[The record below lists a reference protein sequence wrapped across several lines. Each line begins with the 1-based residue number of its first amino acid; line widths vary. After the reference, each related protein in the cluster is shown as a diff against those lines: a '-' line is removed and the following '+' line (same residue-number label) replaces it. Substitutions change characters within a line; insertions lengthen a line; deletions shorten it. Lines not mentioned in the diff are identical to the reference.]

1 MKSRREKFLLY
12 QGYQIIFNLVE
23 KTKIYIYEFYIFYRI
38 ILIIHEG
45 IKGYFIMKTK
55 MKMLFTFLI
64 LVLMIFTISN
74 QINIRN
80 RIDTAQ
86 ENLEIRTPN
95 LKLAGF
101 WDNFTFIHI
110 TDLNW
115 TVANQSDWCSGSG
128 TWGDPYLIENM
139 IINASV
145 SPIGCGIFIENSTNV
160 YFKINNVTVFGA
172 DMGIKLENSNK
183 GAIINNS
190 LSDNIGSGI
199 SMFNCVNNTISKN
212 NLINNGLYG
221 INLSSYCNE
230 NKILGNTIKNEG
242 TNLQDTGIYLE
253 YFCSYNDI
261 LENIICDNNV
271 HGINIEDSCEGNLI
285 YNNTI
290 KNLAT
295 SQQDYGIR
303 LHSNCHQNNIS
314 LNIFEDLNNYGIYL
328 VTSDQSF
335 ILSNRIINTNYGFY
349 MLLADQSDI
358 ISNTISGGSVAISI
372 SGCYEN
378 NIIGNFINNTTNYA
392 IRMYTNCDDNEFY
405 DNIIKDNSGIGID
418 LVEPLNDNNIFYKN
432 SFISNGVHVFDNGT
446 TNFWNNTM
454 IGNYWDNY
462 TGGDLNNDHIG
473 DSPFSIPGGANSND
487 SLPIV
492 DHAPPTI
499 TINTPTSNKYG
510 TNAPEFNIFVNEP
523 YIYSMWYTINNSGT
537 KYYFTENGT
546 IDQDA
551 WKVLNDG
558 NVIIAFY
565 ARDIAWKTGSN
576 SVTIIKDTSQI
587 PDGTPDDE
595 PPSLEVIIIIVISI
609 IVISVITFAGI
620 VAKGFLSREKIKKS
634 RSLTE
639 EQLSKAEYF
648 KDITSILTILAIHNE
663 SGLCL
668 SKIALHGG
676 IGLDENLFSGFI
688 SAIGSFKNE
697 LANQM
702 GLKVRGVG
710 GDNIIQ
716 YNEFTITLM
725 DGEYLRLGLVSHK
738 SLGDLIKQQC
748 GQVLRA
754 YEIKH
759 LDDLKNFDGDLQ
771 VFKDFEDSI
780 ETGLNMK
787 LNKKCTINIKQLNKY
802 DAPES
807 FITILKNFNSRSE
820 GFYPVEIASTLVRE
834 MNIPD
839 QEANFMIYEAY
850 KNDIF
855 LPFK

>member
-1 MKSRREKFLLY
+1 
-12 QGYQIIFNLVE
+12 
-23 KTKIYIYEFYIFYRI
+23 
-38 ILIIHEG
+38 
-45 IKGYFIMKTK
+45 MKTK
-55 MKMLFTFLI
+55 MKMFFTSLMLF
-64 LVLMIFTISN
+64 LMIFTISS
-74 QINIRN
+74 QVNIEK
-80 RIDTAQ
+80 RIDTIE
-86 ENLEIRTPN
+86 ENLKIRTPN

-128 TWGDPYLIENM
+128 TWGNPYLIENM
-139 IINASV
+139 IINASN
-145 SPIGCGIFIENSTNV
+145 SPIGCGIFIENSTND
-160 YFKINNVTVFGA
+160 YFKIKNVTIFGA
-172 DMGIKLENSNK
+172 AMGIKLENSNK
-183 GAIINNS
+183 GTIINNS

-212 NLINNGLYG
+212 RLINNGWYG
-221 INLSSYCNE
+221 INLSSNCNE
-230 NKILGNTIKNEG
+230 NKIFGNTVKNDG
-242 TNLQDTGIYLE
+242 TNLQDTGIYLGNN
-253 YFCSYNDI
+253 CSYNGI
-261 LENIICDNNV
+261 LENLVCDNSIY
-271 HGINIEDSCEGNLI
+271 GIYIEDDSIENMI

-290 KNLAT
+290 KNLVT
-295 SQQDYGIR
+295 NQQDYGIYIT
-303 LHSNCHQNNIS
+303 SNCEQNNIS
-314 LNIFEDLNNYGIYL
+314 LNLFEDLNSYVILL
-328 VTSDQSF
+328 VGSDENFVNDNQIRDCGSG
-335 ILSNRIINTNYGFY
+335 LYMVNAHQNKING
-349 MLLADQSDI
+349 
-358 ISNTISGGSVAISI
+358 NTISGGSSAIYM
-372 SGCYEN
+372 SGCDGGE
-378 NIIGNFINNTTNYA
+378 ITRNFINNTGNYA
-392 IRMYTNCDDNEFY
+392 IRLHINCDDNEFH
-405 DNIIKDNSGIGID
+405 DNIIKDN
-418 LVEPLNDNNIFYKN
+418 NNFGVYLYDPSDVNNLFYRN
-432 SFISNGVHVFDNGT
+432 SFISNTFHAFDNGSAT
-446 TNFWNNTM
+446 FWNNTM

-462 TGGDLNNDHIG
+462 SGVDLNYDHIG
-473 DSPFSIPGGANSND
+473 DTPFNVSYPANAND

-492 DHAPPTI
+492 DHWSPI
-499 TINTPTSNKYG
+499 ININTPTSSKYG
-510 TNAPEFNIFVNEP
+510 TNAPEFNVFVNET
-523 YIYSMWYTINNSGT
+523 YIYTMWYTINNSGI
-537 KYYFTENGT
+537 KHYFTENGT
-546 IDQDA
+546 IDQDV
-551 WKVLNDG
+551 WSTLSDG
-558 NVIIAFY
+558 NVIISFY
-565 ARDIAWKTGSN
+565 ARDIAWKTDSN
-576 SVTIIKDTSQI
+576 SVILIKDTSQ
-587 PDGTPDDE
+587 TPNGSEKPGDE
-595 PPSLEVIIIIVISI
+595 PPSLELVIIIIISI
-609 IVISVITFAGI
+609 IAILMIMLTGI
-620 VAKGFLSREKIKKS
+620 LIRRKSSKGKIQKPRDLAEEELTDAK
-634 RSLTE
+634 
-639 EQLSKAEYF
+639 YF
-648 KDITSILTILAIHNE
+648 KDVTSILTVLAIHNE

-688 SAIGSFKNE
+688 SAMGSFKNE

-702 GLKVRGVG
+702 GLKVRGAG